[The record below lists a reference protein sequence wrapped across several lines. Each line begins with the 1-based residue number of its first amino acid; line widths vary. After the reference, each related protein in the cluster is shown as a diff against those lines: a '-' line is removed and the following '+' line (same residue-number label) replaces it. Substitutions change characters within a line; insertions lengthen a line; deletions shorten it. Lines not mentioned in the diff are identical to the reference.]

1 MNFYYLQRLVLL
13 HLSLP
18 EPVVLQRR
26 LVAGDG
32 VDAPG
37 EKKFKFQLT
46 TSLVSRIFSLINIL
60 PSYPVQDLAL
70 AVLEPSVSGKALSLE
85 QKKITQEICFSFFG
99 GFEENK

>member
-1 MNFYYLQRLVLL
+1 MAADAVVGNLQNTNSQKTINSPSNFFKMNLSYLQRLVLL

-37 EKKFKFQLT
+37 
-46 TSLVSRIFSLINIL
+46 
-60 PSYPVQDLAL
+60 
-70 AVLEPSVSGKALSLE
+70 GK
-85 QKKITQEICFSFFG
+85 C
-99 GFEENK
+99 